1 MIHSTPQSPWRE
13 LLTRLAAITVS
24 LCAATGAGAQT
35 TAPTLPYAGGYLVTG
50 NYTIAGV
57 DVTGASVASGF
68 ATGTITLSG
77 VPENADIL
85 AAFLYWETIT
95 TTASEAA
102 GVQFRAASLDITNTA
117 VVRQSSVPLGGSTA
131 SCWSSGGSTLTM
143 TMFRADVLPLFAVQ
157 ATTGKRLVNGTH
169 VVRLPKRG
177 TGNQTPESAGASLV
191 VVYRDPAEPLRK
203 IVLYDGISV

>member
-1 MIHSTPQSPWRE
+1 MRTNQRTGTGAHRRHTTSANSRASRYACARPSLTRPCPAPMIHSTPQSSWRA
-13 LLTRLAAITVS
+13 LLPRLAAITVS
-24 LCAATGAGAQT
+24 LFAASGAGAQT
-35 TAPTLPYAGGYLVTG
+35 TRPTLPYAGGYLVTG

-57 DVTGASVASGF
+57 DVTGASVANGF

-102 GVQFRAASLDITNTA
+102 GVQFRGASLDVTNTA
-117 VVRQSSVPLGGSTA
+117 VVRQSSVALGGPTA

-143 TMFRADVLPLFAVQ
+143 TMFRA
-157 ATTGKRLVNGTH
+157 
-169 VVRLPKRG
+169 
-177 TGNQTPESAGASLV
+177 
-191 VVYRDPAEPLRK
+191 
-203 IVLYDGISV
+203 